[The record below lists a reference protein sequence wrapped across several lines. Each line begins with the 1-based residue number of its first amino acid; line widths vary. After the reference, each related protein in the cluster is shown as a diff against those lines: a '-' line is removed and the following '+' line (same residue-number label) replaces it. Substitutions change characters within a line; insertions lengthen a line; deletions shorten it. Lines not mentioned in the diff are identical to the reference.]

1 MPSASESRLTQPL
14 SRIRSTY
21 DEYPSQFW
29 ILVVATFIDR
39 LGAALL
45 FPFFTLYITSKFGVG
60 MTQVGVIFA
69 VFSISSVVGSM
80 FGGALTDRLGRKK
93 MLLFGLVMSALSSLV
108 MGLVNVIG
116 LFFAATLLVGLLA
129 NTGGPAQQAM
139 VADLLP
145 EEKRTQGYGII
156 RVVVNLAVTIGPIM
170 GGLLATQSY
179 LLLFICDALASLITA
194 VIVYFALH
202 ETRPA
207 PTEDEPEESIAQ
219 TFSGY
224 LDVLRDS
231 AFTWFLIASAFM
243 VLVYMQM
250 NTTLAV
256 YLRDTHG
263 VTVQYFAYILSLNA
277 AMVVLFQFPI
287 ARWISKYRPLVVMA
301 VGTWLYAV
309 GFAMYGLVA
318 NYPFFLL
325 AMVIITIGEMFVAP
339 VGQTIVAHLA
349 PEDMRGRYMAVFGFS
364 WVIPTAVGPL
374 LAGLVMDNADP
385 RWVWYAAGILG
396 LMAAGAF
403 YLLEWRVGRSTW
415 AAIDQRLNI
424 LERLEE
430 KEISAQEAAGLLD
443 AVEQGNW
450 AKMDAP
456 KPATDSRYLRI
467 RVSDLSSGAMKTDLR
482 LPLGLVNTVLQM
494 GGRLGTDLDSLD
506 SPELRELIA
515 KSTADGSTQEAEID
529 DSDQVQISVE

>member
-1 MPSASESRLTQPL
+1 MPPASERRLTQPL
-14 SRIRSTY
+14 SRMRSTY
-21 DEYPSQFW
+21 DEYPGQFW

-39 LGAALL
+39 LGGALL

-69 VFSISSVVGSM
+69 VFSISSVVGSF

-93 MLLFGLVMSALSSLV
+93 MLLFGLVVSGLSSLL
-108 MGLVNVIG
+108 MGLVNVIS
-116 LFFAATLLVGLLA
+116 LFFAVTLLVGILA

-145 EEKRTQGYGII
+145 EEKRIQGYGII
-156 RVVVNLAVTIGPIM
+156 RIVVNLAVTIGPII
-170 GGLLATQSY
+170 GGLLATQSF
-179 LLLFICDALASLITA
+179 LLLFIFDALTSLITA
-194 VIVYFALH
+194 VIVYFALR

-207 PTEDEPEESIAQ
+207 PTEGEAEESMGQ
-219 TFSGY
+219 TFRGY
-224 LDVLRDS
+224 LDVLKDS
-231 AFTWFLIASAFM
+231 AYTWFLIASALM
-243 VLVYMQM
+243 VVVYMQM

-256 YLRDTHG
+256 YLRDTHD
-263 VTVQYFAYILSLNA
+263 VTIQHFAFILSLNA

-287 ARWISKYRPLVVMA
+287 AHWISKYRPLVVMA

-318 NYPFFLL
+318 SYPFFLL
-325 AMVIITIGEMFVAP
+325 AMVIITMGEMFVAP

-364 WVIPTAVGPL
+364 WVLPTAVGPL
-374 LAGLVMDNADP
+374 LAGLIMDNADP

-396 LMAAGAF
+396 LIAGGAF

-415 AAIDQRLNI
+415 AAVDQRLDI

-430 KEISAQEAAGLLD
+430 KEISAQEAAGLLE

-456 KPATDSRYLRI
+456 KPDEESRYLRI

-482 LPLGLVNTVLQM
+482 LPLGLVNTVLQV

-506 SPELRELIA
+506 SPELRDLIS
-515 KSTADGSTQEAEID
+515 KSTADGSRQETAID
-529 DSDQVQISVE
+529 NGDQVEISVE